1 MRRLVHH
8 GNEGDMT
15 GRTGKPI
22 AVAYFSDAPWVG
34 GAEKY
39 LFLVASNLHRD
50 DFEPTILLNRNPRL
64 GQLKEWC
71 AEARVPVREVSLRL
85 PRSLAGVSEF
95 MAMLRSIKPAILHC
109 NLPGPWDSQWSLL
122 APIARLAGVRHVVST
137 EHLPM
142 IPSFAKG
149 MLLKGLG
156 TLWIERVITVSED
169 NVGHLVRNHKVPRRK
184 IRVVHIGIPEPRGGR
199 PADVRNEL
207 GISREDFLCIMI
219 GSLEERKGHR
229 TAFEALAGLPAHV
242 KLIIAGKGEREME
255 YRAAAAE
262 LGLGNRIRFLGYR
275 EDIDALL
282 IASDA
287 LLLPSTLESTPY
299 VVIEA
304 MAARLPVIASRVY
317 GIPEL
322 VHDGT
327 TGVLIEPG
335 NSDEL
340 ARAIA
345 SLARDRARRVHMGN
359 EGRRRYEGAFRIE
372 RCIAETEAVYR
383 DLLGVAG
390 SKEALA

>member
-1 MRRLVHH
+1 
-8 GNEGDMT
+8 
-15 GRTGKPI
+15 
-22 AVAYFSDAPWVG
+22 
-34 GAEKY
+34 
-39 LFLVASNLHRD
+39 
-50 DFEPTILLNRNPRL
+50 
-64 GQLKEWC
+64 
-71 AEARVPVREVSLRL
+71 
-85 PRSLAGVSEF
+85 
-95 MAMLRSIKPAILHC
+95 
-109 NLPGPWDSQWSLL
+109 
-122 APIARLAGVRHVVST
+122 
-137 EHLPM
+137 
-142 IPSFAKG
+142 
-149 MLLKGLG
+149 
-156 TLWIERVITVSED
+156 LWIERVITVSED

-184 IRVVHIGIPEPRGGR
+184 IRVVRIGIPEPRGGR

-229 TAFEALAGLPAHV
+229 TVFEALVGLPAHV

-287 LLLPSTLESTPY
+287 LLLPSTLEATPY

>member
-1 MRRLVHH
+1 
-8 GNEGDMT
+8 MT
-15 GRTGKPI
+15 RIDKPI

-39 LFLVASNLHRD
+39 LFLIASNLHRD

-64 GQLKEWC
+64 GRLKEWC
-71 AEARVPVREVSLRL
+71 AEARVPVREVSLDL
-85 PRSLAGVSEF
+85 PRSFAGVSDF
-95 MAMLRSIKPAILHC
+95 IAILRGIKPAILHC

-122 APIARLAGVRHVVST
+122 APMARLAGVRHVVST

-142 IPSFAKG
+142 APSFAKG
-149 MLLKGLG
+149 MILKGFG
-156 TLWIERVITVSED
+156 TWWIERVITVSED
-169 NVGHLVRNHKVPRRK
+169 NVRYLVRNHNVPRNK
-184 IRVVHIGIPEPRGGR
+184 IRVIHVGIPEPHGR
-199 PADVRNEL
+199 TSADLRHEL
-207 GISREDFLCIMI
+207 GISRDDFICIMI
-219 GSLEERKGHR
+219 GSLEERKGHL
-229 TAFEALAGLPAHV
+229 TAFEALAGLPANV
-242 KLIIAGKGEREME
+242 KLIVAGKGEREME

-262 LGLGNRIRFLGYR
+262 LGLATRIHFLGYR
-275 EDIDALL
+275 EDVDALL

-287 LLLPSTLESTPY
+287 LLLPSTLEATPY

-327 TGVLIEPG
+327 TGILIEPG

-345 SLARDRARRVHMGN
+345 SLVGDRDLRAKMGN
-359 EGRRRYEGAFRIE
+359 EGRKRYEGEFRIE
-372 RCIAETEAVYR
+372 RCVAETEAIYR
-383 DLLGVAG
+383 DLLGIVG
-390 SKEALA
+390 SGEERV